1 MSNSPLR
8 WLWLLILVGQP
19 MTTEASPTTSPT
31 PDPGAVIKRLAI
43 GSCVDQN
50 RPQHIW
56 PAIAAAEPQ
65 LFLLLGDNI
74 YADTLDMAKM
84 QADYET
90 LAAVPE
96 FAAFRQQVPIL
107 ATWDDH
113 DYGWNDA
120 GVEYAQKEASKALM
134 LDFFDVPAADE
145 LRRRPGVYQAKIF
158 GPPGQRVQIILLDG
172 RWFRSAPLKDPSP
185 YRRYRPNLDATNTML
200 GETQWQWLRAQLEQP
215 AELRLIAS
223 GVQVLGY
230 AAGFEGW
237 KNFPLEQERL
247 FTVIREARAAGVVFL
262 SGDAHFTQIK
272 RGDGGVGYPLYEFT
286 SSGLTHGNPVG
297 AARPS
302 PLALQRPY
310 GGINFGVLN
319 LRWQDDPSLTLQA
332 RDVDG
337 NIVFEHTIRLA
348 DLQPPTEEIK

>member
-1 MSNSPLR
+1 MINARTPV
-8 WLWLLILVGQP
+8 LWILGLLSFTSSVGFAAP
-19 MTTEASPTTSPT
+19 PHPAPSATIE
-31 PDPGAVIKRLAI
+31 RLAI
-43 GSCVDQN
+43 GSCADQN
-50 RPQHIW
+50 RPQPIW
-56 PAIAAAEPQ
+56 PAIVATEPE

-74 YADTLDMAKM
+74 YADTQDMAKM
-84 QADYET
+84 RADYEIQGS
-90 LAAVPE
+90 VPG

-120 GVEYAQKEASKALM
+120 GAEYAHKETAKALM
-134 LDFFDVPAADE
+134 LDFFEVPADDE
-145 LRRRPGVYQAKIF
+145 LRQRPGVYQAKIF
-158 GPPGQRVQIILLDG
+158 GPPGRRLQIILLDG
-172 RWFRSAPLKDPSP
+172 RWFRSPLVKDPSP
-185 YRRYRPNLDATNTML
+185 YRRYRPNFDADSTML
-200 GETQWQWLRAQLEQP
+200 GEAQWRWLRTQLEQP

-237 KNFPLEQERL
+237 KTMPLEQERL
-247 FTVIREARAAGVVFL
+247 FAVIRDTRAAGVVLL

-272 RGDGGVGYPLYEFT
+272 RGDGGTGYPLYEFT
-286 SSGLTHGNPVG
+286 SSGLTHGNPIG

-310 GGINFGVLN
+310 GGLNFGTVDI
-319 LRWQDDPSLTLQA
+319 RWQDDPAVTLRA